1 MKHIPDGPDR
11 KMVRPPEQEVLTQF
25 TRDFFPNDYLSS
37 HSFRSISA
45 LVIWIPMV
53 NRESR
58 LAGEAMDGVDVDIC
72 FIFWVASAFIRSSS
86 RAVGM
91 PDLVS
96 SYGLSSW
103 YR

>member
-11 KMVRPPEQEVLTQF
+11 KMVRTPEQEVLTPF
-25 TRDFFPNDYLSS
+25 IRDFFQNDYLSS

-45 LVIWIPMV
+45 LVISIPMV
-53 NRESR
+53 NRVSR
-58 LAGEAMDGVDVDIC
+58 SSGEAKDGMSVDIC
-72 FIFWVASAFIRSSS
+72 FIFWVASAVIRSSS

-103 YR
+103 